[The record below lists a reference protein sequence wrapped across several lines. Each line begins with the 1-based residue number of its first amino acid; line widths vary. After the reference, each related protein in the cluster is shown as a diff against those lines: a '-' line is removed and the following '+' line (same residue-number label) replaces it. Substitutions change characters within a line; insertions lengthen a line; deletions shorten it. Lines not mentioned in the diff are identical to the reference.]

1 MYNILADF
9 GVTMK
14 VVGLIKMCL
23 NETFSKVHIGKHFSD
38 TFPFKY
44 GLKEGDA
51 YNHCFATLL

>member
-1 MYNILADF
+1 
-9 GVTMK
+9 
-14 VVGLIKMCL
+14 MCL

-38 TFPFKY
+38 IFPFKY